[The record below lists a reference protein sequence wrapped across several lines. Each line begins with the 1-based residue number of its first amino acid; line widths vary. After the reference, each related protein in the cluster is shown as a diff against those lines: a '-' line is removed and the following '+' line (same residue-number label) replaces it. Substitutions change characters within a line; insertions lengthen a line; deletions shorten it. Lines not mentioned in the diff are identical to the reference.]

1 MSGPVDGR
9 AGAAHLDGAAIH
21 AQLEEVARAL
31 EERAA
36 LLRARDVASRE
47 LSQAEQQVSETRRML
62 DAERADVVRLEG
74 FSFER
79 LAATFRGTRAD
90 DLMRERAE
98 EARAEAAHATALAR
112 ASAARAD
119 VEDLSARIEEL
130 GDLETWRRSVLT
142 ARGEWLRASGHPD
155 GVRLEALATELGAAR
170 EVSRELDEAL
180 IAARR
185 ARDRFD
191 AVLRVLD
198 SAESWATFDLFGGG
212 FVTDMVKHS
221 KIDEAQ
227 ALMRQADDA
236 VRRLQRELADVDLVA
251 GVDSVGVTEGTKL
264 MDMFFDDIF
273 SAMSVRRS
281 VQDARARCRR
291 AREAVQRVE
300 RLLGERSGDA
310 ADKVARLSAER
321 EAILEV

>member
-1 MSGPVDGR
+1 MKAKSEV
-9 AGAAHLDGAAIH
+9 DGAAIH

-36 LLRARDVASRE
+36 LLRARDVARGE
-47 LSQAEQQVSETRRML
+47 LSQAEQQVSDTRRML

-98 EARAEAAHATALAR
+98 EARAEAAHATAVAR

-119 VEDLSARIEEL
+119 VENLSTRIEEL
-130 GDLETWRRSVLT
+130 GDLETWRRSVLA

-155 GVRLEALATELGAAR
+155 GVRLEALATEMGAAR
-170 EVSRELDEAL
+170 EASRELDEAL

-191 AVLRVLD
+191 EVLRVLD

-221 KIDEAQ
+221 KIDEAHG
-227 ALMRQADDA
+227 LMRQADDA
-236 VRRLQRELADVDLVA
+236 VRRLQRELADVGLVA

-300 RLLGERSGDA
+300 RLLGERSGAA

>member
-1 MSGPVDGR
+1 MSGLADGR
-9 AGAAHLDGAAIH
+9 AGAARLDGAAIH

-36 LLRARDVASRE
+36 LLRARDVARGE
-47 LSQAEQQVSETRRML
+47 LSQAEQQVSDTRRML

-98 EARAEAAHATALAR
+98 EARAEAAHATAVAR

-119 VEDLSARIEEL
+119 VENLSTRIEEL
-130 GDLETWRRSVLT
+130 GDLETWRRSVLA

-155 GVRLEALATELGAAR
+155 GVRLEALATEMGAAR
-170 EVSRELDEAL
+170 EASRELDEAL

-191 AVLRVLD
+191 EVLRVLD

-227 ALMRQADDA
+227 GLMRQADDA

-300 RLLGERSGDA
+300 RLLGERSGAA

>member
-112 ASAARAD
+112 VSAARAD
-119 VEDLSARIEEL
+119 VENLSARIGAL
-130 GDLETWRRSVLT
+130 GDLETWRRSVLA
-142 ARGEWLRASGHPD
+142 ARGDWLRASGHPD

-191 AVLRVLD
+191 AVLRVLA

-227 ALMRQADDA
+227 GLMRQADDA

>member
-1 MSGPVDGR
+1 MSGLADGR
-9 AGAAHLDGAAIH
+9 AGAARLDGAAIH

-79 LAATFRGTRAD
+79 LAAAFRGTRAD

-112 ASAARAD
+112 AGAARAD
-119 VEDLSARIEEL
+119 VENLSARIEAL
-130 GDLETWRRSVLT
+130 GDLETWRRSVLA
-142 ARGEWLRASGHPD
+142 ARGDWLRASGHPD

-191 AVLRVLD
+191 AVLRVLA

-212 FVTDMVKHS
+212 FATDMVKHL

-227 ALMRQADDA
+227 RLMRQADDA

-251 GVDSVGVTEGTKL
+251 GVDSVGVTEGTKV

-281 VQDARARCRR
+281 VQDARARSQR

-300 RLLGERSGDA
+300 RLLGERSGAA
-310 ADKVARLSAER
+310 ADAVARLSAER